1 MGLINSGNILLLDLE
16 AGKSQIKMS
25 AWLGSDEAP
34 FLVADFGL
42 QLLAVSSKGGKS
54 KERSFT
60 KAVIPL

>member
-1 MGLINSGNILLLDLE
+1 MWLINSRNILLPDLE
-16 AGKSQIKMS
+16 AGKSKIKMS
-25 AWLGSDEAP
+25 AWLGSGEAP

-42 QLLAVSSKGGKS
+42 HLLSVSSKGGKS